1 MSLSFFSR
9 INRELQE
16 LIHDRW
22 LFSLLSWIP
31 LLLLALMWL
40 IFSQGIPREV
50 PMGVIDLDKSTI
62 SRALVRHYQVSPT
75 LTVDDGYMAL
85 HEGEAALRSGKIY
98 ALAVIPSDFGAN
110 AILGRAPQVT
120 VFVNSQFLLVGK
132 IVTSALLQAQGT
144 FNAQIEVGKN
154 LATGSPVITVAIA
167 RALPTANQITPL
179 FNISLNYAQFLISA
193 ILPAIWQIFMVAA
206 TVLSLA
212 AVHRNIGLASWL
224 GDSPF
229 RSLLAKFLPLS
240 LIFWLHG
247 AIILVVMYVW
257 IGWPMHGS
265 WLLLLFTQLLTAW
278 ASIAAGSLLF
288 FITRD
293 TDRSMS
299 LASSYVAPGLAF
311 MGVTFPVTDMTSL
324 AKIWRSLLPVTHYVE
339 VQFAQVNYG
348 APLTSAIPK
357 LLALSL
363 FSLPMF
369 FVFVLAYWFSRKARA
384 GETV

>member
-384 GETV
+384 GETA